1 MLNDFT
7 YKGMTNSTVNAA
19 ILKFKMAAIHNSG
32 QLTPLQQNSSGLQ
45 TALNNISIILHGIPL
60 FGVDKS
66 DKNHVVANIAE
77 SSVSH
82 ESDLSVPNVR
92 SSSNYFTKIVAL

>member
-66 DKNHVVANIAE
+66 DKNHVVNIAE
-77 SSVSH
+77 SGSSQ
-82 ESDLSVPNVR
+82 ESDLSVRNVR